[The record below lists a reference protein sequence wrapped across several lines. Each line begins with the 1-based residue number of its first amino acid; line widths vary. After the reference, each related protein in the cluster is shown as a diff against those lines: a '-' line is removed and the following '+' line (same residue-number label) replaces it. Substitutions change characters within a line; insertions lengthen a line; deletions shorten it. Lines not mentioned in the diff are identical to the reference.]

1 MIRGVLLDVDGT
13 LLDSNDAHARA
24 FVEALAESGIDVP
37 FERVRRC
44 IGMGSDKLLKAA
56 ADLEEDDPRAKQA
69 KERKGEIFKQEY
81 LPHLRPTPGARD
93 LLLRLRDAG
102 LRRVVASSAHGD
114 ELQAL
119 MEQAGVADL
128 VQEETSSSEVEHSK
142 PDPDIVHAALEKI
155 ALPAAEVLLLGDTPY
170 DVEAA
175 RKAGVGAIGVRCG
188 GWSDAELAG
197 ARAVYSDPADLLAQ
211 FEQSPLVRGRA

>member
-24 FVEALAESGIDVP
+24 FVEALAESGVTVP
-37 FERVRRC
+37 FEKVRRC

-56 ADLEEDDPRAKQA
+56 AGLEEEDPRAKQA
-69 KERKGEIFKQEY
+69 RERKGEIFKSQY

-114 ELQAL
+114 ELRQL

-128 VQEETSSSEVEHSK
+128 VQDETSSSEVEHSK
-142 PDPDIVHAALEKI
+142 PDPDIVQAALEKI
-155 ALPAAEVLLLGDTPY
+155 ALPVAEVLLLGDTPY

-175 RKAGVGAIGVRCG
+175 QRAGVGVIGVRCG

-197 ARAVYSDPADLLAQ
+197 ALAVYADPADLLAQ
-211 FEQSPLVRGRA
+211 FEQSPLVGQ